1 MEVLS
6 SNPIH
11 QIIRSRILRMAAFH
25 LSGQFFMISE
35 NETIRYMMIIIFILL
50 VS

>member
-1 MEVLS
+1 MVVLS

-11 QIIRSRILRMAAFH
+11 QIIRSRILRMVAFH
-25 LSGQFFMISE
+25 LSGQVFMIFE
-35 NETIRYMMIIIFILL
+35 NETILYMMMIIFALL